1 MSLIAIIPFNSLFR
15 LLRISRLF
23 RLTKLARISKI
34 ARLSKISRMSR
45 LLIFISKFKENIKS
59 IFKTNGFI
67 YMVILTSI
75 SIFLAAVGIYYVELG
90 KSIESFGDALWWAFV
105 TATTVGYGDLS
116 PVTGIGRFIAMI
128 LMLLGIGFIGML
140 TSSITTFFVR
150 EKNDTYDLIK
160 NETLDISGLT
170 VEEKEKLLNYMAYL
184 KYKR

>member
-23 RLTKLARISKI
+23 RLTKLVRISKI

-59 IFKTNGFI
+59 IFKTNGLI
-67 YMVILTSI
+67 YIVILTSI
-75 SIFLAAVGIYYVELG
+75 SIFLSAIEIYYAELG

-116 PVTGIGRFIAMI
+116 PVTGVGRFIV
-128 LMLLGIGFIGML
+128 ML
-140 TSSITTFFVR
+140 TSSITIFFVR
-150 EKNDTYDLIK
+150 EKNNKIDIRK
-160 NETLDISGLT
+160 HETLDISDLT
-170 VEEKEKLLNYMAYL
+170 VEEKKTCELY
-184 KYKR
+184 